1 MDALKTIENSFA
13 YAHEASAPLDT
24 GWGELDEHLGG
35 GFRDGLYTLTGEP
48 KCGKTALAVYLQ
60 LMAALSHCGAYSY
73 YSLELPAEHITARML
88 SAISCEAEG
97 LEPFSWAE
105 YESLRRDLCDE
116 GKRAGSPLVAAY
128 KALKKALERNDASI
142 EVEEPTRQ
150 PSGKLALVESGVWE
164 TCDEEYWN
172 TEYLD
177 HGRPKYC
184 DVKGLPLHE
193 NDIESLL
200 GSDPSGETG
209 MSAADWY
216 INSSLTVID
225 YMQLLGV
232 AELGEDADVYRKT
245 NKVVGYLAQACS
257 PIIAIS
263 EQNRT
268 ALRSTAKDGGRYGA
282 SGSGRIEYAANAALR
297 LALRKDE
304 GDRGRIV
311 ELHVD
316 LSRYGAPTGNNPILL
331 RYLPQDNVF
340 APLDEG

>member
-1 MDALKTIENSFA
+1 MDALETITSSFDHA
-13 YAHEASAPLDT
+13 REASAPLDT

-60 LMAALSHCGAYSY
+60 LMAALSRTGEYSY

-88 SAISCEAEG
+88 SAISYEAEG
-97 LEPFSWAE
+97 LEPFSWTE
-105 YESLRRDLCDE
+105 YDSLRRDLRDAD
-116 GKRAGSPLVAAY
+116 KRAGSPLVAAY
-128 KALKKALERNDASI
+128 RVLKEALERNEASI
-142 EVEEPTRQ
+142 EVEDPRRQ
-150 PSGKLALVESGVWE
+150 PSGMLALVDNGAWE
-164 TCDEEYWN
+164 ACDDEYWKS
-172 TEYLD
+172 EYLD
-177 HGRPKYC
+177 HGRPRYYN
-184 DVKGLPLHE
+184 VKGLPLHE
-193 NDIESLL
+193 SDIESLL
-200 GSDPSGETG
+200 GNDPSGETG
-209 MSAADWY
+209 SDAADWG

-245 NKVVGYLAQACS
+245 NKVVGYLAQAES
-257 PIIAIS
+257 PILAIS

-311 ELHVD
+311 EFYVD

-331 RYLPQDNVF
+331 RYLPQYNVF